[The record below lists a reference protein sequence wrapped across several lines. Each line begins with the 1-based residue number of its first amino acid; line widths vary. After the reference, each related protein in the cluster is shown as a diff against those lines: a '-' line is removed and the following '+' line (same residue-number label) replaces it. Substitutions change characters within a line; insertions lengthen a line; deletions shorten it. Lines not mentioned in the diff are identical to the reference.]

1 MCTFAYLS
9 YRQGD
14 ESNSAYIILN
24 GRLRSVFKNANGK
37 KQLVDEFG
45 RGEAVGVV
53 SAVASSCTSH
63 TSPIT
68 SPAAVF
74 FAFRLR

>member
-1 MCTFAYLS
+1 MSFPSHLC
-9 YRQGD
+9 RQGD

-24 GRLRSVFKNANGK
+24 GRLRSVIKNANGK

-53 SAVASSCTSH
+53 SAIASNCMPPAIPTTSWW
-63 TSPIT
+63 TG
-68 SPAAVF
+68 F
-74 FAFRLR
+74 FVSRLR